1 MPEVSTGG
9 SAVRSEETPATSE
22 PAVRARG
29 DREIKQARERRLVKI
44 ESLRA
49 VLALGVLTAH
59 IYVTAR
65 GNVFTAFGSRI
76 IPGTGFGAY
85 VFFALSGCL
94 LYIPF
99 VRRDFGGGT
108 ISHRNY
114 ALNRAVRVLPL
125 YYVALIAV
133 LVILHNGGTLKQW
146 VIFGLFGENFF
157 YETVGTLNGALWTGV
172 IEFHFY
178 LLLPFLAYAIARLSG
193 GSLNRAM
200 LILGALI
207 VGSFLLQLFL
217 VLLEARPY
225 RDPVRMSLPTHFY
238 FIGAGMMVALV
249 REAWRQRPPRLWEPL
264 RSANLWLALA
274 ILPWLALT
282 WNFKLQAVFA
292 IGCFLIL
299 GAFVLPLRPSVLDRV
314 LEWRPLAA
322 FGLTSYSLYIW
333 QAPILVTINRR
344 HVPVLDP
351 LIANAQ
357 DLLGSRFLGMW
368 VIAAPFCCAVAVVSY
383 KLIEEPALR
392 LRRRWGAERSTR
404 VEKARTAETPAP
416 AAPAGETAAS

>member
-1 MPEVSTGG
+1 MAEASLGG
-9 SAVRSEETPATSE
+9 SAVRSEEVATAE
-22 PAVRARG
+22 PAMRTPR
-29 DREIKQARERRLVKI
+29 DQEISQARERRLVKI

-59 IYVTAR
+59 VYVAAR
-65 GNVFTAFGSRI
+65 GNVFTGIGSRI
-76 IPGTGFGAY
+76 IPATGFGAY

-133 LVILHNGGTLKQW
+133 LVVLHKGGTLKQW

-178 LLLPFLAYAIARLSG
+178 LLLPFLAYAIARLSR

-207 VGSFLLQLFL
+207 VASVLLQWFW

-225 RDPVRMSLPTHFY
+225 RDPARFSLPTNFY

-249 REAWRQRPPRLWEPL
+249 REAWRQRPPRLWGPL
-264 RSANLWLALA
+264 GSANLWLGLA
-274 ILPWLALT
+274 IVPWLVLIT
-282 WNFKLQAVFA
+282 NFKLQAVFA

-299 GAFVLPLRPSVLDRV
+299 GAFVLPLRRSVLDRF

-357 DLLGSRFLGMW
+357 DLLGSRFLGFW
-368 VIAAPFCCAVAVVSY
+368 VIGAPFCCAVAVVSY

-392 LRRRWGAERSTR
+392 LRRRWGAERSTK
-404 VEKARTAETPAP
+404 VEEAPKAEAPPAT
-416 AAPAGETAAS
+416 APAGESASS